1 MYITDFRRYLLGI
14 LYFLKPI
21 VLDMA
26 VFFFILLKWHD
37 VTNCMQVSQTRRI
50 MGTRFQREGSSRTPR
65 I

>member
-1 MYITDFRRYLLGI
+1 MYITDFRSYLLGI

-26 VFFFILLKWHD
+26 VFFFILLKWRD

-50 MGTRFQREGSSRTPR
+50 MGTRFQ
-65 I
+65 